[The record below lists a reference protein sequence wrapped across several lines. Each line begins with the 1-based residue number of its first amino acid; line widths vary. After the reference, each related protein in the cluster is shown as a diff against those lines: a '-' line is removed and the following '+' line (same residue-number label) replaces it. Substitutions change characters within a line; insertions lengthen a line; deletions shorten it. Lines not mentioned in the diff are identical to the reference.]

1 MFIRIIMIIMI
12 LISNNCDNNYVIF
25 LIRKTM
31 TMMKKMKVIITIK
44 IECNNNDQVIV
55 LVKYIQMAPE

>member
-1 MFIRIIMIIMI
+1 MI
-12 LISNNCDNNYVIF
+12 LVSNDCYNNYLIF
-25 LIRKTM
+25 LIKETM
-31 TMMKKMKVIITIK
+31 TMMKKMKVIIRMK

>member
-1 MFIRIIMIIMI
+1 MIIMI
-12 LISNNCDNNYVIF
+12 LISNNCYNNYLIV

-31 TMMKKMKVIITIK
+31 TMMKKMKVIIRMK
-44 IECNNNDQVIV
+44 IECNNNNQVIV